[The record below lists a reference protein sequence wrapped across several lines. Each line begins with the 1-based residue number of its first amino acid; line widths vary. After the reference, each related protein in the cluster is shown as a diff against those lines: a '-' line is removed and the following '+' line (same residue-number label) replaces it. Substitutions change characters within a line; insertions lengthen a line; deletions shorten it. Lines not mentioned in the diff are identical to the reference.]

1 MTLRYWNIGYVFI
14 VWQMVYLKKCFLE
27 SETLPS
33 KNRYPIYKEKR
44 KHFGKKTNK
53 NKNKIKHI
61 FQKLK
66 AN

>member
-1 MTLRYWNIGYVFI
+1 
-14 VWQMVYLKKCFLE
+14 MVYLKKCFLE